1 MPSDTSDAA
10 VLTDN
15 AAEGGDETKRLDLNV
30 QIKPVSACQR
40 HVTVTIARA
49 DIDRYF
55 EKAFSKLVPEA
66 QVPGF
71 RVGRA
76 PRKLVEARFKKDV
89 SQQVRGE
96 LLLDSVSQVSEDNK
110 LAAISEP
117 DFDPLAIEI
126 PDEGPMTFE
135 FDLEVRPEFDVPNWK
150 GLKIE
155 RQKHEFT
162 PAEIETR
169 LKDLLAEYGQR
180 VPKDGAAEVGD
191 YVGVDIT
198 VKHSDA
204 KHGDAKQGDQ
214 IVNTIEEEFVRILP
228 ALSFRDG
235 GVKGFDKLMA
245 GVNPGDVREAKFRLT
260 RDAANEALRGQEVT
274 AEFKVLEVRRL
285 ELPELTHSL
294 LSEFNVDNEEE
305 LRGAVKTSLERQLQ
319 YQADRRLREQI
330 TAALV
335 ESANW
340 ELPPDLLRRQA
351 TRELQRAILELRRGG
366 FSDAEIRAR
375 ENELRQ
381 NSAAE
386 TARALKEHF
395 ILERIAEEEKI
406 EDAPDDYDHEISL
419 IAFQLGESARKVRAR
434 LEKAGQM
441 DVLRNQIIER
451 KVIDKI
457 IEHANFKD
465 VPYTPPRPQVE
476 ALDRSA
482 AGGDKEKEIPEAH
495 EEGTA
500 EAEGGQ
506 EEATG

>member
-1 MPSDTSDAA
+1 MADTSDAA
-10 VLTDN
+10 VLTDE
-15 AAEGGDETKRLDLNV
+15 AEGGEEKQRLDLNV

-40 HVTVTIARA
+40 HVTVTISRA

-55 EKAFSKLVPEA
+55 ERAFSKLVPEA

-71 RVGRA
+71 RTGRA

-96 LLLDSVSQVSEDNK
+96 LLLDSVSQLSEDNK

-117 DFDPLAIEI
+117 DFDPMAIEV

-155 RQKHEFT
+155 RPRHEFT
-162 PAEIETR
+162 TQEIETR
-169 LKDLLAEYGQR
+169 LKDVLAEFGR
-180 VPKDGAAEVGD
+180 RTPKDGPAEVGD

-198 VKHSDA
+198 IKHADP
-204 KHGDAKQGDQ
+204 KQGEQ

-235 GVKGFDKLMA
+235 VVKGFDKLMA
-245 GVNPGDVREAKFRLT
+245 GVKPGDAREAKLRLT
-260 RDAANEALRGQEVT
+260 RDAANEALRGQEVV

-285 ELPELTHSL
+285 ELPELTHGL
-294 LSEFNVDNEEE
+294 LSEFNVDSEEE
-305 LRGAVKTSLERQLQ
+305 LRGAVQTALERQLQ
-319 YQADRRLREQI
+319 YQADRRVREQI

-406 EDAPDDYDHEISL
+406 EDQPDDYDTEISL
-419 IAFQLGESARKVRAR
+419 IAAQLGESPRRVRAR

-457 IEHANFKD
+457 IQHAQFKEA
-465 VPYTPPRPQVE
+465 PYTLPRPQIE

-482 AGGDKEKEIPEAH
+482 AGGDKEKEIPEAQ
-495 EEGTA
+495 EEGAA
-500 EAEGGQ
+500 EAEEQG
-506 EEATG
+506 ETAVE

>member
-1 MPSDTSDAA
+1 MASDSSDAA

-15 AAEGGDETKRLDLNV
+15 AEGGEETKRLDLNV

-55 EKAFSKLVPEA
+55 EKAFNKLVPEA

-89 SQQVRGE
+89 AQQVRGE

-162 PAEIETR
+162 PAEVETR
-169 LKDLLAEYGQR
+169 LKDLLAEFGRR
-180 VPKDGAAEVGD
+180 VPKDGPAEVGD
-191 YVGVDIT
+191 YVGADIT
-198 VKHSDA
+198 VKH
-204 KHGDAKQGDQ
+204 GEE
-214 IVNTIEEEFVRILP
+214 IVHTIEEEFVRILP

-235 GVKGFDKLMA
+235 VVKGFDKLMA
-245 GVNPGDVREAKFRLT
+245 GAKPDDARETKFRLT

-274 AEFKVLEVRRL
+274 VEFKVLEVRRL
-285 ELPELTHSL
+285 ELPELTASL
-294 LSEFNVDNEEE
+294 LGEFNVASEDE
-305 LRGAVKTSLERQLQ
+305 LREAVKTSLERQLQ
-319 YQADRRLREQI
+319 YQADRRVREQI
-330 TAALV
+330 TSALV

-340 ELPPDLLRRQA
+340 DLPPELLRRQA
-351 TRELQRAILELRRGG
+351 ARELQRAILELRRGG
-366 FSDAEIRAR
+366 FSEAEIRAR

-406 EDAPDDYDHEISL
+406 EDQPDDYDREISL
-419 IAFQLGESARKVRAR
+419 IAFQLGESARRVRAR

-457 IEHANFKD
+457 IEHAQFKD
-465 VPYTPPRPQVE
+465 VSYAPPRPQVE

-495 EEGTA
+495 EEGAVEEGQGEASA
-500 EAEGGQ
+500 E
-506 EEATG
+506 

>member
-1 MPSDTSDAA
+1 MASDTSDTA
-10 VLTDN
+10 VLADN
-15 AAEGGDETKRLDLNV
+15 AENAEGGEEAKRLDLNV

-55 EKAFSKLVPEA
+55 EKAFTKLVPEA
-66 QVPGF
+66 KVPGF
-71 RVGRA
+71 REGRA

-89 SQQVRGE
+89 AQQVRGE

-117 DFDPLAIEI
+117 DFDPMAIEI

-155 RQKHEFT
+155 RPTHDFT
-162 PAEIETR
+162 AEEVETR
-169 LKDLLAEYGQR
+169 LKDLLAEYGRR
-180 VPKDGAAEVGD
+180 VPKDGPAEVGD

-198 VKHSDA
+198 VKHS
-204 KHGDAKQGDQ
+204 DAKQGDQ

-235 GVKGFDKLMA
+235 VVKGFDKLMA
-245 GVNPGDVREAKFRLT
+245 GANPGDVREAKFRLT
-260 RDAANEALRGQEVT
+260 RDAANESLRGQEVT

-285 ELPELTHSL
+285 ELPELTQSL
-294 LSEFNVDNEEE
+294 LSEFNCDNEED
-305 LRGAVKTSLERQLQ
+305 LRKAVKTSLERQLQ
-319 YQADRRLREQI
+319 YQADRRVREQI
-330 TAALV
+330 TSALV

-340 ELPPDLLRRQA
+340 DLPPDLLRRQA
-351 TRELQRAILELRRGG
+351 ARELQRAILELRRGG

-406 EDAPDDYDHEISL
+406 EEQPDDYDAEISL
-419 IAFQLGESARKVRAR
+419 IAFQLGESARRVRAR

-457 IEHANFKD
+457 IEHANFKN
-465 VPYTPPRPQVE
+465 VAYPPPRPQVD

-482 AGGDKEKEIPEAH
+482 GGGDKEKEIPEAH
-495 EEGTA
+495 EEGAEEEGETA
-500 EAEGGQ
+500 KARGGD
-506 EEATG
+506 

>member
-1 MPSDTSDAA
+1 MSSDTSDAA
-10 VLTDN
+10 VLPDD
-15 AAEGGDETKRLDLNV
+15 AAEGGEEAKRLDLNV

-49 DIDRYF
+49 DIERYF
-55 EKAFSKLVPEA
+55 DKAFGKLVPEA

-76 PRKLVEARFKKDV
+76 PRKLVETRFRKDV

-96 LLLDSVSQVSEDNK
+96 LLLDSVSQVTEDSK

-117 DFDPLAIEI
+117 DFDPMAIEI

-155 RQKHEFT
+155 RHKHQFT
-162 PAEIETR
+162 DAEVETR
-169 LKDLLAEYGQR
+169 LKDLLVEHGRR
-180 VPKDGAAEVGD
+180 VPKDSPAEVGD

-198 VKHSDA
+198 I
-204 KHGDAKQGDQ
+204 KQGDQ
-214 IVNTIEEEFVRILP
+214 VVNTIEEEYVRVLP

-235 GVKGFDKLMA
+235 VVKNFDKLMS
-245 GVNPGDVREAKFRLT
+245 GVKPGDVREAKLRLT
-260 RDAANEALRGQEVT
+260 RDAANEALRGQEVA
-274 AEFKVLEVRRL
+274 AEFKVLDVRRL

-294 LSEFNVDNEEE
+294 LNEFGVDSEEG
-305 LRGAVKTSLERQLQ
+305 LRQAVKTSLERQLQ
-319 YQADRRLREQI
+319 YHADRRVREQI

-351 TRELQRAILELRRGG
+351 TRELQRAVLELRRGG
-366 FSDAEIRAR
+366 FSEAEIRAR

-406 EDAPDDYDHEISL
+406 EDQPDDYDDEISL
-419 IAFQLGESARKVRAR
+419 IAFQLNESPRRVRAR

-451 KVIDKI
+451 KVIDRI
-457 IEHANFKD
+457 IQQAQFKD
-465 VPYTPPRPQVE
+465 VPYSLPRPQAE

-482 AGGDKEKEIPEAH
+482 AGGDKEREIPEAH
-495 EEGTA
+495 DEGAA
-500 EAEGGQ
+500 EDEKAEGQ
-506 EEATG
+506 EA